1 MTRTDQT
8 FDNCSSLTE
17 LDLSSFDVSNVT
29 NMTSMFYNCTSL
41 RNLDIRNFD
50 FTKVTSYSHMF
61 YNVPANCKIIVKDD
75 TAKEWI
81 TSKFTNL
88 TNVVTVAELGTE

>member
-1 MTRTDQT
+1 
-8 FDNCSSLTE
+8 
-17 LDLSSFDVSNVT
+17 
-29 NMTSMFYNCTSL
+29 MFYNCASL
-41 RNLDIRNFD
+41 RSLDIRNFD
-50 FTKVTSYSHMF
+50 FTKVTSYSRMF

>member
-1 MTRTDQT
+1 MLQYCTNLKTIELSS
-8 FDNCSSLTE
+8 FDTLNVTNMIYMFHNCSSLT
-17 LDLSSFDVSNVT
+17 S
-29 NMTSMFYNCTSL
+29 
-41 RNLDIRNFD
+41 LDIRNFN
-50 FTKVTSYSHMF
+50 FTKVTSYTNMF
-61 YNVPANCKIIVKDD
+61 TGVPADCKIIVKDD